1 MKICGSTV
9 IASLMPVWSPYTVY
23 QCGGW
28 DGHDA
33 AQSGH
38 DRRLLLHQLHHHRS
52 VSPPCSLGMESFI
65 SLKFFIESNIVLRVA
80 IAHFGFIIIR
90 VCQFCEFSRVI
101 SFGDM

>member
-1 MKICGSTV
+1 MNICGSTV

-52 VSPPCSLGMESFI
+52 VPPPCSLGMESFI
-65 SLKFFIESNIVLRVA
+65 SFIESNIVLRVA